1 MFLILKNE
9 LDVTQFHNGMLVK
22 QNDTLRKSFLNGT
35 VETVFRAKD
44 NWKCIHPHLAVSYS
58 GECHGM
64 ISGNQYEV
72 FNKWYLRFFATSARF
87 KLYTIKTLATRTVNT
102 SIVLFMTIVP

>member
-44 NWKCIHPHLAVSYS
+44 N
-58 GECHGM
+58 
-64 ISGNQYEV
+64 
-72 FNKWYLRFFATSARF
+72 
-87 KLYTIKTLATRTVNT
+87 
-102 SIVLFMTIVP
+102 